1 MSQSYADGP
10 YLLPVTSPP
19 LSLPSLTLV
28 NYWTHWL
35 GLPYK
40 ADSWLAKHYG
50 GRIGE
55 KTRWAVWIAKSS
67 ECKSKLHPSFLTR
80 SCANTSKGANFLPS
94 LLLSAGHEEHFHSLS
109 LYGRSQTNMLSVLI
123 LDCLIGMRNMTDA
136 LFCFVQSSGWMQA
149 GAEFVLLTCSGR
161 VRSFSSSPLSRCHS
175 EMGLHYNLHYS

>member
-1 MSQSYADGP
+1 MTRNDQPKWASRMQTGLTSFLS
-10 YLLPVTSPP
+10 LLPLFLCLSPS

-80 SCANTSKGANFLPS
+80 SCANTSKGANFLLS
-94 LLLSAGHEEHFHSLS
+94 LLLSAGHEEHFHSLFVRS
-109 LYGRSQTNMLSVLI
+109 LSNQHAVCVDTWLPHWYAQHDRHSVLFCTKFWMNASGCRVCPAHMLRESKI
-123 LDCLIGMRNMTDA
+123 L
-136 LFCFVQSSGWMQA
+136 FQ
-149 GAEFVLLTCSGR
+149 
-161 VRSFSSSPLSRCHS
+161 LSI
-175 EMGLHYNLHYS
+175 E